1 MFKQIIELKFSINW
15 LRWIIYAAFL
25 MIIAYIF
32 LPGWREVLVFLAA
45 VLGGIGVL
53 ISAMNE
59 IDARHEEIGT
69 RREQI
74 EHERARGALQF
85 VSDWNAPEFYH
96 AKNKGREVLEYFE
109 KNGHADCDFIK
120 ERQQNLMDVLN
131 FFEEMSI
138 AIQLGHVDDIVAKRV
153 FRSIAIRYWQM
164 TEPWIKNRRAAK
176 GNPRLVCEFETLIKN
191 WS

>member
-1 MFKQIIELKFSINW
+1 LKFSINW

-32 LPGWREVLVFLAA
+32 VPARWREVLVFLAA
-45 VLGGIGVL
+45 VLGGVGVL

-59 IDARHEEIGT
+59 IDTRHEENKT

-74 EHERARGALQF
+74 DHERARGALDF
-85 VSDWNAPEFYH
+85 VSGWNSPEFYH
-96 AKNKGREVLEYFE
+96 AKNKGREVIEHFE
-109 KNGHADCDFIK
+109 KKGYEDDPVID
-120 ERQQNLMDVLN
+120 ERLQNLLDVLN

-138 AIQLGHVDDIVAKRV
+138 AIQLGHVDDTVAKRF
-153 FRSIAIRYWQM
+153 FRSIAIHYWQ
-164 TEPWIKNRRAAK
+164 TAEPWIKKRRIAK
-176 GNPRLVCEFETLIKN
+176 GNPRLGCEFEALAKS